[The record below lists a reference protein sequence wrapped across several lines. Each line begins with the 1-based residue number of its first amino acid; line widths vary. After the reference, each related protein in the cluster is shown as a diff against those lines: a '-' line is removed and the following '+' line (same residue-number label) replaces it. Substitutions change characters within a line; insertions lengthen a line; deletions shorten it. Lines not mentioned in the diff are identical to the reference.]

1 MKGYK
6 AYEKGLVCRGK
17 QYKIGEIFDEE
28 KAEICDIGMHY
39 CENPL
44 DCLDHYP
51 LIDDNGEIVEM
62 TEVEDLDEENRDTEN
77 NKKYC
82 TKKLKIG
89 AKLSLREMIKAGL
102 EFLFESKEGIDNKDD
117 SQLAS
122 SGYNSKLASSGY
134 NSKLAS
140 SGYYSKLASSGNY
153 SKLASS
159 GNGSK
164 LASSGDDSQLAS
176 SGYGSKLASSGDDS
190 KLASSGN
197 YSQLASSGY
206 NSKLA
211 SSGDDSQLASSGN
224 YSQLASSGYG
234 SVVANIGNR
243 GLAKAKKGS
252 WIVLAEYTSS
262 GVPIDVKVEFVDGI
276 VIKEDTWYR
285 LIDGEFKEVR

>member
-17 QYKIGEIFDEE
+17 QYKIGEIFEEE

-122 SGYNSKLASSGY
+122 SGYNSKLASSG
-134 NSKLAS
+134 
-140 SGYYSKLASSGNY
+140 
-153 SKLASS
+153 
-159 GNGSK
+159 
-164 LASSGDDSQLAS
+164 DD
-176 SGYGSKLASSGDDS
+176 
-190 KLASSGN
+190 
-197 YSQLASSGY
+197 
-206 NSKLA
+206 
-211 SSGDDSQLASSGN
+211 
-224 YSQLASSGYG
+224 SQLASSGYG

>member
-17 QYKIGEIFDEE
+17 QYKIGEIFEEE

-44 DCLDHYP
+44 DCLYHYP

-89 AKLSLREMIKAGL
+89 AKLSLGEMIKASL
-102 EFLFESKEGIDNKDD
+102 EFIWEKSIEPASSGYN

-122 SGYNSKLASSGY
+122 SGY
-134 NSKLAS
+134 
-140 SGYYSKLASSGNY
+140 
-153 SKLASS
+153 
-159 GNGSK
+159 
-164 LASSGDDSQLAS
+164 
-176 SGYGSKLASSGDDS
+176 
-190 KLASSGN
+190 

-206 NSKLA
+206 
-211 SSGDDSQLASSGN
+211 
-224 YSQLASSGYG
+224 YSQLASSGYYSQLASSG
-234 SVVANIGNR
+234 YYSRLATSGDRSVVANIGNR

-252 WIVLAEYTSS
+252 WITLAEYNDDEM
-262 GVPIDVKVEFVDGI
+262 VIAVKTEQVDG
-276 VIKEDTWYR
+276 VRIKEDTWYK
-285 LIDGEFKEVR
+285 LAGGEFVEV

>member
-6 AYEKGLVCRGK
+6 AYNKGLICRDK
-17 QYKIGEIFDEE
+17 QYKIGEVFEE
-28 KAEICDIGMHY
+28 DRAEACLCGMHY

-89 AKLSLREMIKAGL
+89 AKLSLGEMIKAGL
-102 EFLFESKEGIDNKDD
+102 EFLFESKEGTGKIDNKD
-117 SQLAS
+117 
-122 SGYNSKLASSGY
+122 G
-134 NSKLAS
+134 
-140 SGYYSKLASSGNY
+140 
-153 SKLASS
+153 
-159 GNGSK
+159 
-164 LASSGDDSQLAS
+164 SQLAS
-176 SGYGSKLASSGDDS
+176 SGYGSK
-190 KLASSGN
+190 
-197 YSQLASSGY
+197 
-206 NSKLA
+206 
-211 SSGDDSQLASSGN
+211 
-224 YSQLASSGYG
+224 LASSGYG

-252 WIVLAEYTSS
+252 WIVLAEYT
-262 GVPIDVKVEFVDGI
+262 GEGIPICVKSELVDGI

-285 LIDGEFKEVR
+285 LQDGIFKEVE

>member
-17 QYKIGEIFDEE
+17 QYKIGEIFEEE

-122 SGYNSKLASSGY
+122 SGY
-134 NSKLAS
+134 
-140 SGYYSKLASSGNY
+140 YSK
-153 SKLASS
+153 
-159 GNGSK
+159 
-164 LASSGDDSQLAS
+164 
-176 SGYGSKLASSGDDS
+176 
-190 KLASSGN
+190 
-197 YSQLASSGY
+197 
-206 NSKLA
+206 
-211 SSGDDSQLASSGN
+211 LASSGN

-262 GVPIDVKVEFVDGI
+262 GVPIDVKV
-276 VIKEDTWYR
+276 
-285 LIDGEFKEVR
+285 

>member
-6 AYEKGLVCRGK
+6 AYNKGLICRDK
-17 QYKIGEIFDEE
+17 QYKIGEVFEE
-28 KAEICDIGMHY
+28 DRAEACLCGMHY

-89 AKLSLREMIKAGL
+89 AKLSLGEMIKAGL
-102 EFLFESKEGIDNKDD
+102 EFLFESKEGTGKIDNKD
-117 SQLAS
+117 
-122 SGYNSKLASSGY
+122 G
-134 NSKLAS
+134 
-140 SGYYSKLASSGNY
+140 
-153 SKLASS
+153 
-159 GNGSK
+159 
-164 LASSGDDSQLAS
+164 SQLAS
-176 SGYGSKLASSGDDS
+176 SGYGSKLASSGND
-190 KLASSGN
+190 
-197 YSQLASSGY
+197 
-206 NSKLA
+206 
-211 SSGDDSQLASSGN
+211 
-224 YSQLASSGYG
+224 SQLASSGYG

-252 WIVLAEYTSS
+252 WIVLAEYT
-262 GVPIDVKVEFVDGI
+262 GEGIPICVKSELVDGI

-285 LIDGEFKEVR
+285 LQDGIFKEVE

>member
-17 QYKIGEIFDEE
+17 QYKIGEIFEE
-28 KAEICDIGMHY
+28 ERAEICDSGIHY

-51 LIDDNGEIVEM
+51 LIDNEGNFVEM
-62 TEVEDLDEENRDTEN
+62 TEVEDLDSENRETEN
-77 NKKYC
+77 NRKFC
-82 TKKLKIG
+82 TKKLKIN
-89 AKLSLREMIKAGL
+89 AKVSFGEMIKAGL
-102 EFLFESKEGIDNKDD
+102 EFILEKSIEPASSGDD

-122 SGYNSKLASSGY
+122 SGNYSKLASSGDD
-134 NSKLAS
+134 SQLAS
-140 SGYYSKLASSGNY
+140 SGNYSKLASSGNY

-159 GNGSK
+159 GNYSK

-176 SGYGSKLASSGDDS
+176 SGYGSKLASSGNGS

-197 YSQLASSGY
+197 GSKLASSGNGSKLASSGYGSKLASSGY
-206 NSKLA
+206 N
-211 SSGDDSQLASSGN
+211 
-224 YSQLASSGYG
+224 

-252 WIVLAEYTSS
+252 WIVLAEYT
-262 GVPIDVKVEFVDGI
+262 GEGIPICVKSELVDGI

-285 LIDGEFKEVR
+285 LQDGIFKEVE